1 MIRYVCTC
9 HFISSWIIW
18 YCLIWSHALL
28 REWPHTF
35 FFFGEPFG
43 VIQSSKYKD
52 AQRKKYGV
60 TPRRRY
66 GFTPNFQVWLFMGLP
81 PPKIWVLGGGHDSMS
96 VGTFDMSLEHAS
108 QTIACR
114 QGMETS
120 PPSSSQLSCRAH
132 NQLLLPSQRPS
143 SSETISSFQ
152 PESILLSHWSH

>member
-1 MIRYVCTC
+1 MPCLESDPIR
-9 HFISSWIIW
+9 SSSSGDLSGSPKAVNIRMPKER
-18 YCLIWSHALL
+18 SMGLL
-28 REWPHTF
+28 REE
-35 FFFGEPFG
+35 G
-43 VIQSSKYKD
+43 
-52 AQRKKYGV
+52 
-60 TPRRRY
+60 
-66 GFTPNFQVWLFMGLP
+66 MGLP
-81 PPKIWVLGGGHDSMS
+81 QTFKSDFLWGYPHPKYECLVGEHDSMS

-120 PPSSSQLSCRAH
+120 PQSSSQLSCRAQ